1 MRRLGGRQ
9 PRGQGVLCELC
20 LMAPLKKGGGGSQ
33 EHPEPERTLVV
44 GPMVGLVLEQKQ
56 LEGSG

>member
-1 MRRLGGRQ
+1 
-9 PRGQGVLCELC
+9 
-20 LMAPLKKGGGGSQ
+20 MAPLKKGGGGSQ